1 MSAPDALTGRC
12 LCGAIAYR
20 IAGPPRLVSHCH
32 CSICRRWSGAAFLTW
47 VTVLRERF
55 ALLRGE
61 LAIFRSSD
69 HGWRGFCAGC
79 GTPLAYLH
87 ASTPREM
94 DVVTLSFDD
103 PGPLAPQ
110 YHLWVGDQLPWI
122 VIADALPRY
131 AATRE
136 QAQPR

>member
-1 MSAPDALTGRC
+1 MRE
-12 LCGAIAYR
+12 R
-20 IAGPPRLVSHCH
+20 FFCH
-32 CSICRRWSGAAFLTW
+32 CESCRRCAGASPVPW
-47 VTVLRERF
+47 VTVATSAFTVL
-55 ALLRGE
+55 
-61 LAIFRSSD
+61 
-69 HGWRGFCAGC
+69 RGFCAGC
-79 GTPLAYLH
+79 GTPLAYRH
-87 ASTPREM
+87 GSTPQEM

>member
-1 MSAPDALTGRC
+1 VG
-12 LCGAIAYR
+12 GAVR
-20 IAGPPRLVSHCH
+20 ERFFCH
-32 CSICRRWSGAAFLTW
+32 CESCRRCAGASPVPW
-47 VTVLRERF
+47 VTVATSAF
-55 ALLRGE
+55 TVLRGE
-61 LAIFRSSD
+61 ISWFASSPEVR
-69 HGWRGFCAGC
+69 RGFCAGC